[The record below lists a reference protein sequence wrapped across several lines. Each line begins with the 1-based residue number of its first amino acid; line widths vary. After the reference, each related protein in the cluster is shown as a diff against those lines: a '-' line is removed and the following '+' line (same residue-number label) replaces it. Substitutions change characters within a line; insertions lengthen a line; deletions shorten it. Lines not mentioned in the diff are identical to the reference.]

1 MKILELRT
9 KRNLSQNE
17 LADLLDVSRQ
27 SVSKWET
34 DASTPDLE
42 RLIKLCDIFHIT
54 LDELAGRNTP
64 KDTPSNMPSN
74 PKNHLPSHQA
84 VIGYILLAVSLL
96 SGILL
101 LIFSEH
107 EEDFLIPLLFV
118 FPILICSLICLFV
131 KQKAGYWCVWAV
143 MSPLVLISSGVVFFG
158 IRIAVNFIMVVFF
171 VIMAITA
178 RKLFASITIE
188 TNKRESRSV
197 LLGWIVLATFRIL
210 IFVFYMASIIDSAIG
225 MLPYITANLLSY
237 IGISLLLT
245 YTVCY
250 ITNAK
255 KKKYPGNNKAPAPN
269 IGGGCYIYGK

>member
-1 MKILELRT
+1 MSLGMKILELRT

-42 RLIKLCDIFHIT
+42 RLIKLCDVFHIT
-54 LDELAGRNTP
+54 LDELTGRNTP
-64 KDTPSNMPSN
+64 KDTPSNMPLY

-101 LIFSEH
+101 LIFAEH
-107 EEDFLIPLLFV
+107 EEDFIVPLLFV

-143 MSPLVLISSGVVFFG
+143 ISPLVLISSGVVFFG
-158 IRIAVNFIMVVFF
+158 IRIAVNFILVVFF
-171 VIMAITA
+171 VIMAIVA
-178 RKLFASITIE
+178 RKLFASVVIE
-188 TNKRESRSV
+188 KNKRKDRSV
-197 LLGWIVLATFRIL
+197 LLGWIVLVTFRVL
-210 IFVFYMASIIDSAIG
+210 VFVLFITSIIDSAIG
-225 MLPYITANLLSY
+225 MLPYIAANLLSY

-255 KKKYPGNNKAPAPN
+255 KNR
-269 IGGGCYIYGK
+269 

>member
-1 MKILELRT
+1 MSLGMKILELRT

-42 RLIKLCDIFHIT
+42 RLIKLCDVFHIT
-54 LDELAGRNTP
+54 LDELTGRNTS
-64 KDTPSNMPSN
+64 KDTPSNMPLY

-101 LIFSEH
+101 LIFAEH
-107 EEDFLIPLLFV
+107 EEDFIVPLLFV

-143 MSPLVLISSGVVFFG
+143 ISPLVLISSGIVFFAV
-158 IRIAVNFIMVVFF
+158 RIIIKFILVVFF
-171 VIMAITA
+171 VIMAIIA
-178 RKLFASITIE
+178 RKLFASVVIE
-188 TNKRESRSV
+188 KNKRKDRSV
-197 LLGWIVLATFRIL
+197 LLGWIVLVTFRVL
-210 IFVFYMASIIDSAIG
+210 VFVLFITSIIDSAIG
-225 MLPYITANLLSY
+225 MLPYIAANLLSY

-255 KKKYPGNNKAPAPN
+255 KNR
-269 IGGGCYIYGK
+269 